1 MQRRVYDALNVLSAL
16 DVINKDRNRISFKGY
31 ATLLKQ
37 SEKYTSGNYTHH
49 SQHEIALS
57 AKYQEVRPA
66 VLSDVQAQK
75 KITEA
80 KARISER

>member
-1 MQRRVYDALNVLSAL
+1 VLSAL

-37 SEKYTSGNYTHH
+37 SEKYISGNFAHH

-57 AKYQEVRPA
+57 AKYQEVSPTF
-66 VLSDVQAQK
+66 LSEVKTQK
-75 KITEA
+75 RIADA
-80 KARISER
+80 KARIGER